1 MNRAKAGDQ
10 VRVQYFAPPKDGAT
24 ANRPGRTVL
33 EFKVG
38 SGEVIPG
45 ISLGVVGMAVGERK
59 QLELKPEVAYGVV
72 RFQLIKEVPRERFP
86 QHLDLRPGKR
96 LSTVNAAGQRRR
108 VKVLEVKRNS
118 VVVDGNHPLAGRVLK
133 LEILLVSLTQS
144 PANRDKPQQDLGG
157 QG

>member
-1 MNRAKAGDQ
+1 
-10 VRVQYFAPPKDGAT
+10 
-24 ANRPGRTVL
+24 
-33 EFKVG
+33 
-38 SGEVIPG
+38 
-45 ISLGVVGMAVGERK
+45 MAVGERK
-59 QLELKPEVAYGVV
+59 KLILTPEVAYGVV